1 MPFRHNGNRDMELRH
16 LRYFVSVARALSF
29 TKAATELRIAQPALS
44 RQVQDLEE
52 EIGVELFRRSP
63 RGVTLTAEGELL
75 LEEAEVLLR
84 QAESTIA
91 RVQALA
97 RGEYGE
103 LRIGYSPSASA
114 GILPPALAA
123 FGKTAPEVKV
133 VLHDL
138 AGDELTAGLLDGS
151 LHLAVMIERTDAESI
166 GLHYEELRR
175 YPFRLVVGPGHPFA
189 SLKSIP
195 VRKVASEPLAAYR
208 RRDYSGYYRILDK
221 LFSPHGVK
229 PRIGVECDSSSSLIT
244 EVEVGRGIAI
254 VSDVFREL
262 SGDRLI
268 YLPFSDSKET
278 HSIGIGRALK
288 GDITPAGEK
297 FCEALRRVALSSS
310 KVTRNRKSRR

>member
-1 MPFRHNGNRDMELRH
+1 
-16 LRYFVSVARALSF
+16 
-29 TKAATELRIAQPALS
+29 
-44 RQVQDLEE
+44 
-52 EIGVELFRRSP
+52 
-63 RGVTLTAEGELL
+63 
-75 LEEAEVLLR
+75 
-84 QAESTIA
+84 
-91 RVQALA
+91 
-97 RGEYGE
+97 
-103 LRIGYSPSASA
+103 
-114 GILPPALAA
+114 
-123 FGKTAPEVKV
+123 
-133 VLHDL
+133 
-138 AGDELTAGLLDGS
+138 
-151 LHLAVMIERTDAESI
+151 
-166 GLHYEELRR
+166 
-175 YPFRLVVGPGHPFA
+175 VGPGHPFA

-278 HSIGIGRALK
+278 HSMGIGRALK